1 MERTDIEKKRYI
13 YPQYVPAQQLMKGL
27 YTGEWA
33 MIAAPP
39 ILGLILYNIIGFA
52 IGMMLGLLFF
62 ALLFRYEG
70 KRVNLLHE
78 MVSSARYLSSQRY
91 YIKKERELDDEMEAA
106 EEETEQEEGKKAK
119 KKPKKQKK
127 KRKQKRTEKEQRKKK
142 EKVMQELFPFRRIE
156 DALIEMEN
164 GDVFLFLR
172 IQANNLDLLSYQ
184 EVQNMIRSYSKDIDR
199 DRFKV
204 GYFITD
210 SVFKIGNNIQA
221 IEKAKEKQRIPFLRM
236 LLDQEKYLLQ
246 MKKDDANKKM
256 YCIRVLIKEK
266 DRKNLDLDDVKHRIK
281 ETYATSLS
289 PIECTKEEIK
299 QMLGVYGNRIFADHY
314 PDSELEVET
323 QGADKGF
330 LLFKKKKTY
339 EELQLPGIYDFKDM
353 IVPVTAE
360 FRPSLARLGTN
371 IVKTYAVSSFLGTT
385 KETNLLARISNI
397 SGVST
402 SIYINP
408 LSTRVYKSNIRKD
421 MKARRSAI
429 RDDLDQMDYEESAE
443 TLAGAYRRVREDS
456 QEMYYISIYFV
467 LSAVN
472 QTAFDNLEETFRS
485 AIEDVSITLD
495 DLKTKQKEA
504 YLAASP
510 IGEDLLGKWI
520 RQNIP
525 SESVANLYPFNE
537 PSLMDPK
544 GLYIGTIVDKKNP
557 ILYDPFQYRGTNN
570 NILIL
575 GMSGVGKTVLLWLLL
590 QHAACMGAYIRNID
604 FEGTARDFIEKL
616 GGINIDIAG
625 GNDFIIN
632 PLQVRIPYEI
642 RRGILDDYIGEVKSW
657 MRIYKASW
665 NDSLLDLFEEF
676 LRRAYERKHISN
688 STDFTRLQNTDYPI
702 LSDVYQEIVIERDNY
717 DEKES
722 LATKEELRKLL
733 LGMRSAVEGADSGL
747 FNRHTYLGERFHGD
761 GSRQDVFNSVRIIN
775 FDFSRMMDTDKSR
788 KLAQWSNIFTYI
800 TQFVNNNMSARDD
813 IVVSIDE
820 LHEMLKKEYM
830 PIINIISSYERRF
843 RKYNTSL
850 IKATQTMDEV
860 DSDDAEMESKVKP
873 LFSQSAT
880 KFLFHLGDIDYDK
893 PRKMMNLTAN
903 EIEKLQES
911 RSGKCLVRINK
922 ALYDLDVFMPEWFK
936 QVKKD
941 A

>member
-1 MERTDIEKKRYI
+1 
-13 YPQYVPAQQLMKGL
+13 
-27 YTGEWA
+27 
-33 MIAAPP
+33 
-39 ILGLILYNIIGFA
+39 
-52 IGMMLGLLFF
+52 
-62 ALLFRYEG
+62 
-70 KRVNLLHE
+70 
-78 MVSSARYLSSQRY
+78 
-91 YIKKERELDDEMEAA
+91 
-106 EEETEQEEGKKAK
+106 
-119 KKPKKQKK
+119 
-127 KRKQKRTEKEQRKKK
+127 
-142 EKVMQELFPFRRIE
+142 
-156 DALIEMEN
+156 
-164 GDVFLFLR
+164 
-172 IQANNLDLLSYQ
+172 
-184 EVQNMIRSYSKDIDR
+184 
-199 DRFKV
+199 
-204 GYFITD
+204 
-210 SVFKIGNNIQA
+210 
-221 IEKAKEKQRIPFLRM
+221 
-236 LLDQEKYLLQ
+236 
-246 MKKDDANKKM
+246 
-256 YCIRVLIKEK
+256 
-266 DRKNLDLDDVKHRIK
+266 
-281 ETYATSLS
+281 
-289 PIECTKEEIK
+289 
-299 QMLGVYGNRIFADHY
+299 
-314 PDSELEVET
+314 
-323 QGADKGF
+323 
-330 LLFKKKKTY
+330 
-339 EELQLPGIYDFKDM
+339 
-353 IVPVTAE
+353 
-360 FRPSLARLGTN
+360 
-371 IVKTYAVSSFLGTT
+371 
-385 KETNLLARISNI
+385 
-397 SGVST
+397 
-402 SIYINP
+402 
-408 LSTRVYKSNIRKD
+408 
-421 MKARRSAI
+421 
-429 RDDLDQMDYEESAE
+429 
-443 TLAGAYRRVREDS
+443 
-456 QEMYYISIYFV
+456 
-467 LSAVN
+467 
-472 QTAFDNLEETFRS
+472 
-485 AIEDVSITLD
+485 
-495 DLKTKQKEA
+495 
-504 YLAASP
+504 
-510 IGEDLLGKWI
+510 
-520 RQNIP
+520 
-525 SESVANLYPFNE
+525 
-537 PSLMDPK
+537 
-544 GLYIGTIVDKKNP
+544 
-557 ILYDPFQYRGTNN
+557 
-570 NILIL
+570 
-575 GMSGVGKTVLLWLLL
+575 MSGVGKTVLLWLLL

-625 GNDFIIN
+625 GNDLIIN

-688 STDFTRLQNTDYPI
+688 STDFTHLQNMDYPI

-733 LGMRSAVEGADSGL
+733 LGMRYAVEGADSGL

-761 GSRQDVFNSVRIIN
+761 GSRQDVFNTVRIIN

-880 KFLFHLGDIDYDK
+880 KFLFHLCDIDYDK